1 MKRALSGLLLG
12 TCCTIATAQWAV
24 YDAAAVAQRS
34 SNQVAQI
41 AEMAK
46 QWLQLFE
53 QYKRMGEQLDAMTRT
68 RDLKALL
75 ALKDLPSLIDPVA
88 LATLKALES
97 TGVSDITTIN
107 NRKIHAQ
114 TVQTA
119 QAIEARKADVDRLI
133 SAASATT
140 DAKAAADLTARAAG
154 QTAALLNE
162 LLYQMELQKAAVSK
176 NILDEQ
182 RQREERH
189 AQLTAGQANPFK
201 LKLP

>member
-1 MKRALSGLLLG
+1 
-12 TCCTIATAQWAV
+12 V